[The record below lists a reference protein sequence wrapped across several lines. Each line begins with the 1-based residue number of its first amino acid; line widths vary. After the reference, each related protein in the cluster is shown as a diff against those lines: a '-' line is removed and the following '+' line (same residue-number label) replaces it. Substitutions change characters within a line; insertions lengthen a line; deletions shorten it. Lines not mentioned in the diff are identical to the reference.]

1 VNNVQLAVFP
11 AANAEQEAK
20 DIALHAI
27 RTTRVSE
34 RAPLLQP
41 PRDGRTC
48 LRLCSSLKYLYA
60 PMF

>member
-1 VNNVQLAVFP
+1 MNNVQLAVFP

-27 RTTRVSE
+27 KTHESASVSWSE
-34 RAPLLQP
+34 I
-41 PRDGRTC
+41 GGHGERTC